1 MLQGLGEMTRR
12 ADCHVQTHCSE
23 GDWEHAYVLDRYG
36 KTDTLSLDGFG
47 LLTPHTVLA
56 HCNFVDDD
64 DMRVIKEMQTGI
76 AHCPLSNLYFSN
88 AVFPVR
94 KALDKGLQLGLG
106 TDIAGG
112 ANPSILHNCQMAV
125 TASRA
130 REDGVSQDLGPDE
143 RGTSGARIDFR
154 EAFWMATAGGGE
166 ALGLKVG
173 KFVEGYAFD
182 AIVVGTDVPD
192 SNLIIWEEMDT
203 GDEVL
208 QKIIYNAER
217 QNIKQVWVQ
226 GRRIKG

>member
-1 MLQGLGEMTRR
+1 
-12 ADCHVQTHCSE
+12 
-23 GDWEHAYVLDRYG
+23 
-36 KTDTLSLDGFG
+36 
-47 LLTPHTVLA
+47 
-56 HCNFVDDD
+56 
-64 DMRVIKEMQTGI
+64 
-76 AHCPLSNLYFSN
+76 
-88 AVFPVR
+88 
-94 KALDKGLQLGLG
+94 
-106 TDIAGG
+106 
-112 ANPSILHNCQMAV
+112 MAV

-192 SNLIIWEEMDT
+192 SNLIIWEQMDT
-203 GDEVL
+203 GDDVL

-226 GRRIKG
+226 GKRIKG